1 MTDRPDRPPP
11 EAPPPLSDPRG
22 DHSKAAGIRP
32 PPRFSAARLIPLGV
46 LLAGLAAFFL
56 FGLERYVSL
65 TALGAHFVALK
76 SWVAA
81 QGGLALAGFG
91 LLYALVIAFSIP
103 GGLVLT
109 LAGAMLFGWAA
120 NAAVV
125 IVSAT
130 LGAAA
135 VFLAARFGLGE
146 PLRARAGPTLRKME
160 AGFRKDAFTYLLA
173 LRLVPLFPF
182 WLVNLAPAFL
192 GVRLSTYV
200 LATAIGIAPATLV
213 FSVIGEGLGG
223 VVEAGGDIRADR
235 ILTPAMIAALVLL
248 AALAL
253 VPVLFRRWKARR
265 GQSAPDGGS

>member
-1 MTDRPDRPPP
+1 MTDHPDRTPP
-11 EAPPPLSDPRG
+11 ET
-22 DHSKAAGIRP
+22 P
-32 PPRFSAARLIPLGV
+32 PPRFSLARLIPLGV

-56 FGLERYVSL
+56 FGLDRYVSFKM
-65 TALGAHFVALK
+65 LGEHFVALK

-81 QGGLALAGFG
+81 QGSFALVAFG

-109 LAGAMLFGWAA
+109 LGGAMLFGAYA
-120 NAAVV
+120 SAAVV
-125 IVSAT
+125 IVAAPAGAT
-130 LGAAA
+130 A

-146 PLRARAGPTLRKME
+146 PLRARAGPTLKKME

-192 GVRLSTYV
+192 GVRFSTYV

-213 FSVIGEGLGG
+213 FSIIGEGLGG
-223 VVEAGGDIRADR
+223 AVEAGGDIRADR
-235 ILTPAMIAALVLL
+235 ILTPPMIAALVAL
-248 AALAL
+248 AVLAL
-253 VPVLFRRWKARR
+253 VPVLFRRWQARR
-265 GQSAPDGGS
+265 GASGS

>member
-1 MTDRPDRPPP
+1 MNDHPDRPPP
-11 EAPPPLSDPRG
+11 ATPS
-22 DHSKAAGIRP
+22 
-32 PPRFSAARLIPLGV
+32 PRFSLARLIPLGV

-56 FGLERYVSL
+56 FGLDRYVSIK
-65 TALGAHFVALK
+65 ALGEHFVALK
-76 SWVAA
+76 SWVEG
-81 QGGLALAGFG
+81 QGSLALAAFG

-109 LAGAMLFGWAA
+109 LGGAMLFGAYA
-120 NAAVV
+120 NTAVV
-125 IVSAT
+125 IVAAT
-130 LGAAA
+130 AGASA

-146 PLRARAGPTLRKME
+146 PLRAKAGPALKKME
-160 AGFRKDAFTYLLA
+160 AGFRKDAFTYLLV
-173 LRLVPLFPF
+173 LRLIPLFPF

-200 LATAIGIAPATLV
+200 LATAVGIAPATFV
-213 FSVIGEGLGG
+213 FSIIGEGLGS

-235 ILTPAMIAALVLL
+235 ILTTPMIAALVAL

-265 GQSAPDGGS
+265 GESAPGGEA

>member
-1 MTDRPDRPPP
+1 MTDHPDRPPP
-11 EAPPPLSDPRG
+11 ETPPPLSDPRG
-22 DHSKAAGIRP
+22 NHSKAAGIRP
-32 PPRFSAARLIPLGV
+32 PQRFSLARLLPLFV

-56 FGLERYVSL
+56 FGLDRYISFK
-65 TALGAHFVALK
+65 ALGEHFVALK
-76 SWVAA
+76 SWVEG
-81 QGGLALAGFG
+81 QGSLALAAFG
-91 LLYALVIAFSIP
+91 LLYALAIAFSIP

-109 LAGAMLFGWAA
+109 LTGAMLFGWAA

-146 PLRARAGPTLRKME
+146 PLRAKAGPTLKKME
-160 AGFRKDAFTYLLA
+160 AGFRKNAFSYLLA
-173 LRLVPLFPF
+173 LRLIPLFPF

-213 FSVIGEGLGG
+213 FSIIGEGLGV

-235 ILTPAMIAALVLL
+235 ILTPTLIAALVAL
-248 AALAL
+248 AVLAL
-253 VPVLFRRWKARR
+253 VPVLFRRWQARR
-265 GQSAPDGGS
+265 GASGS